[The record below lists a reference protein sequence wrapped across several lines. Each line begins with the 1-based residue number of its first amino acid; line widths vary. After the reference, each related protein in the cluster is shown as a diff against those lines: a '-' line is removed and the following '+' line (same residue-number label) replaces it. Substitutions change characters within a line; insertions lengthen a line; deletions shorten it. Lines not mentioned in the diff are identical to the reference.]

1 MELIT
6 WATAPVVGAAFLA
19 SFVEAV
25 EALTIVLAV
34 GAFQG
39 WRPALT
45 GTFAAILLLLA
56 LILALGPLLGAI
68 PISALQFIVGVLL
81 LLFGMGWLRKA
92 ILRAAGVIA
101 LHDEAAAY
109 AQETAQL
116 QEEARSHAGAIQW
129 IAGLT
134 AFKAVTLEGIEVVF
148 IVIALGSGKGMLW
161 LASIGAIAA
170 CALVVFIGLLVHKPL
185 ARVPEN
191 TLKFGVG
198 VMLSAFGTYWA
209 GEGLGISWPG
219 SDLAIMLFAAIFLAV
234 GLILVAQIRR
244 PIQENA

>member
-68 PISALQFIVGVLL
+68 PIPVLQFIVGVLL
-81 LLFGMGWLRKA
+81 L
-92 ILRAAGVIA
+92 
-101 LHDEAAAY
+101 
-109 AQETAQL
+109 
-116 QEEARSHAGAIQW
+116 
-129 IAGLT
+129 
-134 AFKAVTLEGIEVVF
+134 
-148 IVIALGSGKGMLW
+148 
-161 LASIGAIAA
+161 
-170 CALVVFIGLLVHKPL
+170 
-185 ARVPEN
+185 
-191 TLKFGVG
+191 
-198 VMLSAFGTYWA
+198 
-209 GEGLGISWPG
+209 
-219 SDLAIMLFAAIFLAV
+219 
-234 GLILVAQIRR
+234 
-244 PIQENA
+244 

>member
-1 MELIT
+1 MMERMMPGRRTRMELIT

-81 LLFGMGWLRKA
+81 LLFGMRWLRKA

-116 QEEARSHAGAIQW
+116 Q
-129 IAGLT
+129 
-134 AFKAVTLEGIEVVF
+134 
-148 IVIALGSGKGMLW
+148 
-161 LASIGAIAA
+161 
-170 CALVVFIGLLVHKPL
+170 
-185 ARVPEN
+185 
-191 TLKFGVG
+191 
-198 VMLSAFGTYWA
+198 
-209 GEGLGISWPG
+209 
-219 SDLAIMLFAAIFLAV
+219 
-234 GLILVAQIRR
+234 
-244 PIQENA
+244 